1 MGHFFYSLYNLLTR
15 KKLFLVLLLFFFIG
29 LVMLSVSRL
38 KINED
43 YTSIFPQEK
52 DSEKF
57 NFILK
62 NSSASNK
69 IIVYFS
75 TNDSLNS
82 AKTDSLI
89 KYADVFADS
98 VHFAFADHIRDLKYV
113 VEDEEM
119 KAVYD
124 FLYENLPLF
133 LNEKD
138 YENIEEKLSDSAVRA
153 TLQNN
158 YQSLVSP
165 VGIVMKQF
173 LMNDPLHLTGLAYA
187 KLNQIQT
194 GEQFTFEKNRIFSK
208 DRNDLFLFITVKNPG
223 DTKAMKEMVA
233 GFEKEIRSIR
243 NPEIEVNY
251 FGTPVISEANADRIK
266 KDLMLTLSLSILF
279 LLFLLGFYFRNIL
292 APLVLL
298 VPVIAGGALALA
310 MLYLLKGEISAIS
323 LGMGSV
329 LLGIGIDFSLHLFT
343 HYKHTGSIK
352 ELFNDLSKPIVVG
365 AITTASAFMCL
376 FLIRSPG
383 LQDFG
388 LFAALSVLSTA
399 LATLIFLPLILIPA
413 FKKSREK
420 KTIAWIS
427 SITSYDFH
435 KNTYLVL
442 IILLLTVVFFYTR
455 RRVTF
460 NENLMD
466 MNYMTEKLK
475 KAEEKISQKT
485 NFTSSSVFM
494 VTTGKNMDEA
504 LTNNEKISGTLIQLK
519 NAGIINE
526 YFNVNDLMPS
536 QQQQIEKIKQ
546 WKSFWEL
553 RKEPMSKTLATEAA
567 AIGFKPGS
575 FSRFYEMVEKDYSPL
590 PAKVFHEISR
600 LFLQDYLI
608 ENTDQSAVITLV
620 KTEKANKNQLR
631 KSVSGFDQT
640 YYFDRQEFSERMF
653 GLIKSQFNQLLWYS
667 SILVFMLL
675 LISFGRI
682 ELAIVTFIPLLI
694 SWIWTI
700 GIMGIFDIR
709 FNFFNLMIS
718 TFIFGLGDDYSIFMT
733 EGHLHKLQFKR
744 DNIQTFKRSILLS
757 SFTTVIGIG
766 VLLFAG
772 HPALRSIAL
781 VAVIGISS
789 AVVITFTLQ
798 PVLINFLTH
807 YQNRKRSQPV
817 TLYNYFFSIT
827 SLVYFLIAVLFGAV
841 FIPILKILPI
851 PSKTK
856 KYMIHCVIWFFS
868 LTVSYHNI
876 HVKKT
881 LINRPKGMFKKPVIV
896 ISNHQSALDLVLL
909 LMLHPK
915 LVILAN
921 TKSWNNP
928 FYGRIIRFAEFIR
941 SDTGL
946 DVALDTIRKRVEDGY
961 SIIVFPEGTRSA
973 DCKIKRF
980 HKGAFY
986 LADQLNLEIQPILIH
1001 GACQRL
1007 NKKEFF
1013 LRRGRITLKFFD
1025 RINLKDG
1032 KYGIEYSEQAK
1043 GVLKFMRTE
1052 FEIMKRPLEVP
1063 DRLKYNLIN
1072 RYIFRG
1078 PVLEW
1083 YLRIKLML
1091 EKNYNLIN
1099 EIVPRKGTI
1108 TDIGCGYGFMAVM
1121 LALTS
1126 DKRMITGFDYDED
1139 KIITAQ
1145 NCTEDLENLKFVS
1158 GDVSEKQIPAS
1169 DVFLLMDVLHYMSE
1183 NKQADLLKKCFD
1195 SLNENGMIVVR
1206 DADADLRNRTMG
1218 TRITEFFST
1227 KFGFNKTRE
1236 NLSFVSGQV
1245 IRRLATENGFNVK
1258 VIDNTKL
1265 TSNLIYIIGKNVQ
1278 SIKN

>member
-1 MGHFFYSLYNLLTR
+1 MGKFFYYLYNLLTR
-15 KKLFLVLLLFFFIG
+15 KKLFLVLFLLFFIG
-29 LVMLSVSRL
+29 FVVLSFSRL

-69 IIVYFS
+69 IIIYFS
-75 TNDSLNS
+75 TTDTLNP
-82 AKTDSLI
+82 AKSDSLI
-89 KYADVFADS
+89 KYADAFTDS
-98 VHFAFADHIRDLKYV
+98 IHLAFADQIRDIKYV

-124 FLYENLPLF
+124 FLYKNLPLF

-138 YENIEEKLSDSAVRA
+138 YEKIEEKLSDSAVKA
-153 TLQNN
+153 TLRNN

-165 VGIVMKQF
+165 MGIVLKQF
-173 LMNDPLHLTGLAYA
+173 LMNDPLHLTGLAYE
-187 KLNQIQT
+187 KLNKIQT
-194 GEQFTFEKNRIFSK
+194 GEQFTFEKNRIFSTDK
-208 DRNDLFLFITVKNPG
+208 NDLFLFITVKNPG
-223 DTKAMKEMVA
+223 DTRAMKEMVA
-233 GFEKEIRSIR
+233 GFEKEIQSIG

-266 KDLMLTLSLSILF
+266 KDLMITLSLSILI
-279 LLFLLGFYFRNIL
+279 LLFLLGFYFRNFL
-292 APLVLL
+292 APVVLM
-298 VPVIAGGALALA
+298 VPVAVGGALALA
-310 MLYLLKGEISAIS
+310 LLYLLKGEISAIS

-343 HYKHTGSIK
+343 HYKHAGSVRG
-352 ELFNDLSKPIVVG
+352 LFTDLSKPILVG

-376 FLIRSPG
+376 FLIKSPG

-399 LATLIFLPLILIPA
+399 LATLIFLPLILIPV
-413 FKKSREK
+413 FKKSRER
-420 KTIAWIS
+420 KTNSFAS
-427 SITSYDFH
+427 SLTTYEFH
-435 KNTYLVL
+435 KNSFLIL
-442 IILLLTVVFFYTR
+442 IILLLTIVFFFTGR
-455 RRVTF
+455 KVTF

-475 KAEEKISQKT
+475 KAEAKISQKT
-485 NFTSSSVFM
+485 TFTSSSVFM
-494 VTTGKNMDEA
+494 VTTGKDMDEA
-504 LTNNEKISGTLIQLK
+504 LTNNENISDTLKRLK
-519 NAGIINE
+519 QVGIIKE

-536 QQQQIEKIKQ
+536 HQQQIVKIKR
-546 WKSFWEL
+546 WNSFWEL
-553 RKEPMSKTLATEAA
+553 QKDPLFKTITAEAKN
-567 AIGFKPGS
+567 IGFKPES
-575 FSRFYEMVEKDYSPL
+575 FNRFFEMVNREYSPL
-590 PAKVFHEISR
+590 PAESFHEISR

-608 ENTDQSAVITLV
+608 ENADQSAVITLV
-620 KTEKANKNQLR
+620 KTEKENKNQLR
-631 KSVSGFDQT
+631 QSVSGLDQT
-640 YYFDRQEFSERMF
+640 FYFDRQEFSERMF

-667 SILVFMLL
+667 SILVFLLL

-718 TFIFGLGDDYSIFMT
+718 TFIFGLGDDFSIFMT

-744 DNIQTFKRSILLS
+744 DNIQTFKRSTILSAL
-757 SFTTVIGIG
+757 TTVIGIG

-772 HPALRSIAL
+772 HPALKSIAL
-781 VAVIGISS
+781 VAVIGITS

-807 YQNRKRSQPV
+807 YQKKKRTQPV
-817 TLYNYFFSIT
+817 TLYNYFFSII
-827 SLVYFLIAVLFGAV
+827 SLLYFFFAVMFGGVLIA
-841 FIPILKILPI
+841 ILKLLPI
-851 PSKTK
+851 PSKIK
-856 KYMIHCVIWFFS
+856 QYLIHYVIWFFS
-868 LTVSYHNI
+868 KTVTYLNI

-881 LINRPKGMFKKPVIV
+881 LINKPKDIFKKPVVI

-946 DVALDTIRKRVEDGY
+946 DFAIDTIKKKVEDGY
-961 SIIVFPEGTRSA
+961 SVIIFPEGTRSA

-1013 LRRGRITLKFFD
+1013 LRRGRITLKFLD
-1025 RINLKDG
+1025 RINMNEG
-1032 KYGIEYSEQAK
+1032 KFGQDYSEQAK
-1043 GVLKFMRTE
+1043 GVLKYMRAE
-1052 FEIMKRPLEVP
+1052 FEIMKLPLEVP

-1083 YLRIKLML
+1083 YLRIKLVL

-1099 EIVPRKGTI
+1099 EIIPRQGII
-1108 TDIGCGYGFMAVM
+1108 TDIGCGYGFMGVM
-1121 LALTS
+1121 LHL
-1126 DKRMITGFDYDED
+1126 
-1139 KIITAQ
+1139 
-1145 NCTEDLENLKFVS
+1145 
-1158 GDVSEKQIPAS
+1158 PP
-1169 DVFLLMDVLHYMSE
+1169 
-1183 NKQADLLKKCFD
+1183 
-1195 SLNENGMIVVR
+1195 
-1206 DADADLRNRTMG
+1206 
-1218 TRITEFFST
+1218 T
-1227 KFGFNKTRE
+1227 KE
-1236 NLSFVSGQV
+1236 
-1245 IRRLATENGFNVK
+1245 
-1258 VIDNTKL
+1258 
-1265 TSNLIYIIGKNVQ
+1265 
-1278 SIKN
+1278 

>member
-1 MGHFFYSLYNLLTR
+1 MGQFFFSLYKLLTR
-15 KKLFLVLLLFFFIG
+15 RKLFLIVFLLLFIG
-29 LVMLSVSRL
+29 WVVISVSGL

-43 YTSIFPQEK
+43 YTSIFPQEE

-57 NFILK
+57 NFLLK

-69 IIVYFS
+69 IIIYFS
-75 TNDSLNS
+75 TTDTSNPS
-82 AKTDSLI
+82 KTDSLI
-89 KYADVFADS
+89 KYADVFTDTIR
-98 VHFAFADHIRDLKYV
+98 FAFAGQIRDLKYV
-113 VEDEEM
+113 TETEEM
-119 KAVYD
+119 KLVYD

-133 LNEKD
+133 LDKND
-138 YENIEEKLSDSAVRA
+138 YERMDSGLSDSEIRA

-165 VGIVMKQF
+165 MGIVLKQF
-173 LMNDPLHLTGLAYA
+173 LMNDPLHLTSIAYK

-194 GEQFTFEKNRIFSK
+194 GEQFAFEKNRIFSK

-223 DTKAMKEMVA
+223 DTRSMKDLVA
-233 GFEKEIRSIR
+233 GFEKAIQAIG

-251 FGTPVISEANADRIK
+251 FGTPVISEANAGRIK
-266 KDLMLTLSLSILF
+266 KDLMITLSLSIIF
-279 LLFLLGFYFRNIL
+279 LLLLLGFYFRNIL
-292 APLVLL
+292 APVILL
-298 VPVIAGGALALA
+298 VPVIIGGALALA
-310 MLYLLKGEISAIS
+310 LLYLIKGGISAIS

-329 LLGIGIDFSLHLFT
+329 LLGIGIDFSLHFFT
-343 HYKHTGSIK
+343 HYKQTGSVK

-365 AITTASAFMCL
+365 AITTASAFICL

-399 LATLIFLPLILIPA
+399 LATLIFLPLIMVPV
-413 FKKSREK
+413 FKGTFEK
-420 KTIAWIS
+420 TPITFAGS
-427 SITSYDFH
+427 VTSYEYH

-442 IILLLTVVFFYTR
+442 TVLILTVVFFFTGR
-455 RRVTF
+455 KVTF
-460 NENLMD
+460 NGNLMD

-475 KAEEKISQKT
+475 KAESKISQKT
-485 NFTSSSVFM
+485 TFTSSSVFI
-494 VTTGKNMDEA
+494 VTTGRSMDEA
-504 LTNNEKISGTLIQLK
+504 LANNDMITDTLDQLK
-519 NAGIINE
+519 KAGIVTE
-526 YFNVNDLMPS
+526 YFNANNLMPS
-536 QQQQIEKIKQ
+536 QDQQREKIRM
-546 WKSFWEL
+546 WNAFWDK
-553 RKEPMSKTLATEAA
+553 RKEFLAGTMIREGR
-567 AIGFKPGS
+567 AIGFKPES
-575 FSRFYEMVEKDYSPL
+575 FDRFLNMLNKEYLPL
-590 PAKVFHEISR
+590 PAENFKEISR

-608 ENTDQSAVITLV
+608 ENEDQSAVITLV
-620 KTEKANKNQLR
+620 KTEKYNKQR
-631 KSVSGFDQT
+631 IKEGISGLERS

-682 ELAIVTFIPLLI
+682 ELALVTFIPLIL

-733 EGHLHKLQFKR
+733 EGHLHKLQYKR
-744 DNIQTFKRSILLS
+744 DNIQTFRRSVILSAL
-757 SFTTVIGIG
+757 TTVIGIG

-772 HPALRSIAL
+772 HPALKSIAL
-781 VAVIGISS
+781 VTVIGITS
-789 AVVITFTLQ
+789 AVIITFVLQ

-807 YQNRKRSQPV
+807 YQKRKRTQPV
-817 TLYNYFFSIT
+817 TLYNYFFSII
-827 SLVYFLIAVLFGAV
+827 SLIYFLFAVLFGAV
-841 FIPILKILPI
+841 LIPILKILPI

-856 KYMIHCVIWFFS
+856 KYMVHCVIWFFS
-868 LTVSYHNI
+868 KTVSYLNI

-881 LINRPKGMFKKPVIV
+881 LINKPKGMFKKPVVV
-896 ISNHQSALDLVLL
+896 ISNHQSSLDLVLL

-946 DVALDTIRKRVEDGY
+946 DITIDTIRERVQQGY
-961 SIIVFPEGTRSA
+961 SVIVFPEGTRSV

-1032 KYGIEYSEQAK
+1032 KFGQDYSDQAK
-1043 GVLKFMRTE
+1043 AIMKYMRSE
-1052 FEIMKRPLEVP
+1052 FEIMKRPLEAP

-1083 YLRIKLML
+1083 YLRIKLRL

-1099 EIVPRKGTI
+1099 EIVPRQGII
-1108 TDIGCGYGFMAVM
+1108 TDIGCGYGFMSVM

-1126 DKRMITGFDYDED
+1126 DKRMITGIDYDED

-1145 NCTEDLENLKFVS
+1145 NCTEDLGNLKFIHADIS
-1158 GDVSEKQIPAS
+1158 SQQLPAS
-1169 DVFLLMDVLHYMSE
+1169 DVLLLMDVLHYMAE
-1183 NKQADLLKKCFD
+1183 EKQTELLKKCFA
-1195 SLNENGMIVVR
+1195 SLNEKGMILVR
-1206 DADADLRNRTMG
+1206 DADADLKNRTTG
-1218 TRITEFFST
+1218 TKITEFFST
-1227 KFGFNKTRE
+1227 RTGFNKTKE
-1236 NLSFVSGQV
+1236 KLSFVSGKM
-1245 IRRLATENGFNVK
+1245 IRTVAGEHGFNVK
-1258 VIDNTKL
+1258 VIDNTKF
-1265 TSNLIYIIGKNVQ
+1265 TSNLIYIINKISQ
-1278 SIKN
+1278 LE